1 MDAPEVRLSPTG
13 KEAALRYG
21 INWWTCTG
29 TYALLSDRDVEGW
42 TPLLPASTPD
52 RVTCPWCKKPERK
65 LTAAGALRKHGKP
78 NTFPPQDCEGS
89 GLTLD
94 YFEYMQSLGRLHAA
108 DDPDGA
114 A

>member
-42 TPLLPASTPD
+42 TPLLPVFS
-52 RVTCPWCKKPERK
+52 E
-65 LTAAGALRKHGKP
+65 
-78 NTFPPQDCEGS
+78 
-89 GLTLD
+89 
-94 YFEYMQSLGRLHAA
+94 
-108 DDPDGA
+108 DGA